1 MSLPVK
7 MYVQCNPLLDVLAVV
22 PEEFMVKY
30 GVVHGSASLLAKEQ
44 AEIFADL
51 EKIPQVKHIPGGSG
65 LNTARVVQW
74 MLQAPKGSIVS
85 YVGCIADDRY
95 GKILREAA
103 EKDGVNMLVE
113 YTTKQPTGSCA
124 VCITAKERSLVANL
138 AAANCLSAQ
147 HVYSPAVQKCRAE
160 AKLFY
165 LTGFTLTIDTA
176 YVLHVAKQ
184 AREVG
189 GTFMMNFSASFI
201 IQFFGEQLNQVLPY
215 VDVLFGNELE
225 ARALSVAN
233 GWGLEDVGEIAKRAA
248 KELPYSGTKG
258 RLVVF
263 THGANP
269 TVCVANDDVTVVPVE
284 PLAEEKIV
292 DFNAAGDAFVGGFLS
307 GYSLG
312 RDLRRCC
319 ILGHYAAGVVIQ
331 HDGCTYPE
339 KPSLTP

>member
-1 MSLPVK
+1 MSRSAKL
-7 MYVQCNPLLDVLAVV
+7 YVQCNPLLDVSAVV

-30 GVVHGSASLLAKEQ
+30 GVEHGSASLLAEEQ

-51 EKIPQVKHIPGGSG
+51 EKLPAVKHVPGGSG
-65 LNTARVVQW
+65 LNTARVTQW
-74 MLQAPKGSIVS
+74 MLQAPKGSLVS
-85 YVGCIADDRY
+85 YVGCIANDRY
-95 GKILREAA
+95 GNILKESA
-103 EKDGVNMLVE
+103 EKDGVNMVVE

-124 VCITAKERSLVANL
+124 VCITGKERSLVANL
-138 AAANCLSAQ
+138 AAANCLSAD
-147 HVYSPAVQKCRAE
+147 HVYSPAVEKCRAE
-160 AKLFY
+160 ASFFY
-165 LTGFTLTIDTA
+165 LTGFTLTIDVA

-189 GTFMMNFSASFI
+189 GIFMMNFSAPFLI
-201 IQFFGEQLNQVLPY
+201 EFFGEQLNQVLPY

-225 ARALSVAN
+225 ARTLSIVK
-233 GWGLEDVGEIAKRAA
+233 GWGIEDVEEIAKRAA
-248 KELPYSGTKG
+248 QELPYTGTKG

-263 THGANP
+263 THGPNP
-269 TVCVANDDVTVVPVE
+269 TVCVTKDGVTVVPVE
-284 PLAEEKIV
+284 PLAEDKMV

-307 GYSLG
+307 GYVLG